1 MRRKGLLR
9 NANHRCGER
18 IRHVRHSTSKLQLY
32 KHLIQCQRDGPG
44 KLEGSAKAILGLFL
58 PAAYPF
64 HLVALWAIIRARY
77 SLRAS
82 VSNNAPSVRIQ
93 QPDTCA
99 YSLTQRG
106 ASSLGTNTKT
116 ADLSALG
123 AAAIPKS
130 GLNGQI

>member
-1 MRRKGLLR
+1 VTGRGNWR
-9 NANHRCGER
+9 
-18 IRHVRHSTSKLQLY
+18 VPQKLYQTY
-32 KHLIQCQRDGPG
+32 
-44 KLEGSAKAILGLFL
+44 FL

-64 HLVALWAIIRARY
+64 HLVALWAIICARY

-106 ASSLGTNTKT
+106 ASSLG
-116 ADLSALG
+116 
-123 AAAIPKS
+123 
-130 GLNGQI
+130 